1 MTTFNKKAILIAG
14 LAALATLSLAA
25 PVRAAGGFAMSGS
38 FYAQKF
44 EMTQG
49 SSLRAPNV
57 YVVVFNNTDENL
69 NVRMTTRTPLGVK
82 LILPSYDF
90 PLKASAQRKMEVGV
104 EVGAEAIPGDYQVGI
119 VAEPYKQGVSGIQVV
134 GGAGQDAQLTITGE
148 SAPVPKRPGDEVYAG
163 TINEDGALEIVV
175 TRPPVPAMIRLHRQ
189 SGDENFE
196 VGYSETG
203 SLGLTVSP
211 GSYLT
216 QAYIAGKKMA
226 EETFAVAA
234 DEEKRIDLVVKTVYF
249 EGFEVVPN
257 YQQSTGKLVMVQVVY
272 AVNNLLQAF
281 PSARVNLL
289 VNHESGPVQKTTLVN
304 LSQLE
309 KGKMELSYNYIP
321 ADGWRQGKYLF
332 KLELEVGGQVYTTSA
347 EKELNVGEAGETVT
361 SGDGRLP
368 PPNPGS
374 SPVGSLNWMMVGG
387 IAAGAAVL
395 IIITLLLIRRRA
407 Y

>member
-1 MTTFNKKAILIAG
+1 
-14 LAALATLSLAA
+14 
-25 PVRAAGGFAMSGS
+25 MSGS

-148 SAPVPKRPGDEVYAG
+148 SAQVDINTVSPDG
-163 TINEDGALEIVV
+163 T
-175 TRPPVPAMIRLHRQ
+175 PVPAMIRLHRQ

-226 EETFAVAA
+226 EETFAVAV

>member
-148 SAPVPKRPGDEVYAG
+148 SAQVD
-163 TINEDGALEIVV
+163 TNTV
-175 TRPPVPAMIRLHRQ
+175 TARGPPVPAMIRLHRQ

-226 EETFAVAA
+226 EETFAVAV

>member
-1 MTTFNKKAILIAG
+1 MTTLTKKVILITGLMA
-14 LAALATLSLAA
+14 LAALSLAA
-25 PVRAAGGFAMSGS
+25 PARAAGGFAMSGS

-148 SAPVPKRPGDEVYAG
+148 SAQVDINTVSPDG
-163 TINEDGALEIVV
+163 T
-175 TRPPVPAMIRLHRQ
+175 PVPAMIRLHRQ

-226 EETFAVAA
+226 EETFAVAV

-361 SGDGRLP
+361 SGDGRQP

-374 SPVGSLNWMMVGG
+374 SPIGSLNWMMVGG